1 MELLQLQKQIQL
13 LLKVIWSWP
22 VFVDTRGNK
31 GDDSFMAK
39 KRYPEE
45 YQRHLLDLVR
55 EGRTP
60 EQLAQEYEPSAR
72 TIRNWLRA
80 DEAKSLTLETDKDQ
94 ELKKLRVEVSRLRE
108 ERDILK
114 KAALDSTGHC
124 NTF

>member
-1 MELLQLQKQIQL
+1 M
-13 LLKVIWSWP
+13 
-22 VFVDTRGNK
+22 DTHGNK
-31 GDDSFMAK
+31 GDDSFMAR

-45 YQRHLLDLVR
+45 YKRHLLDLVR

-80 DEAKSLTLETDKDQ
+80 DEAKSLARETDKDQ
-94 ELKKLRVEVSRLRE
+94 ELKKLKIENARLRE

-114 KAALDSTGHC
+114 KAAAWFAMETVSNPKKGTRS
-124 NTF
+124 